1 MAYYSFWTNDF
12 CKGSS
17 KKFSIKKLYV
27 DAKVKKVRLGIMQG
41 DEKNPFF
48 VKKIYIKG
56 KKTKL
61 TADKSMKTSV
71 CTVKGAKAI
80 RGAKKAHMTY
90 SYKIS
95 RKVCIR
101 KRRRKRRLIV

>member
-1 MAYYSFWTNDF
+1 MAFGSGRGQRNWLLFVLDKCF

-61 TADKSMKTSV
+61 TADKSMKTIV

-80 RGAKKAHMTY
+80 
-90 SYKIS
+90 
-95 RKVCIR
+95 VEP
-101 KRRRKRRLIV
+101 KRRI

>member
-1 MAYYSFWTNDF
+1 MAIIRFGQMIF

-61 TADKSMKTSV
+61 TADKSMKTIV

-80 RGAKKAHMTY
+80 RGAK
-90 SYKIS
+90 
-95 RKVCIR
+95 
-101 KRRRKRRLIV
+101 RRI